1 MEILLI
7 TSVLALIIYYSID
20 YYLSIR
26 LKKYKYDQF
35 IKELKAHS
43 QSKSTHYFSKTCIN
57 RINKKEYIP
66 IPTLEFFI
74 KLDIYYSNIDLQTL
88 IYHRSIYIKK
98 NPEHT
103 KVIDLYNRIVH
114 MKVKDY
120 IYNIH

>member
-1 MEILLI
+1 MEI
-7 TSVLALIIYYSID
+7 VLIIFMFLIIIYFCID
-20 YYLSIR
+20 YYLLNK

-35 IKELKAHS
+35 IKELKVHS
-43 QSKSTHYFSKTCIN
+43 QSKNTHYFSKICIN

-88 IYHRSIYIKK
+88 IYHRSIYIES

>member
-1 MEILLI
+1 MEI
-7 TSVLALIIYYSID
+7 VLIIFMFLIVIYFCID
-20 YYLSIR
+20 YYLFDK

-35 IKELKAHS
+35 IKELKVHS

-88 IYHRSIYIKK
+88 IYHRSIYIEN

>member
-1 MEILLI
+1 MEILLFASI
-7 TSVLALIIYYSID
+7 LAFIIYYFID

-26 LKKYKYDQF
+26 LKKYKYNQF
-35 IKELKAHS
+35 IDELKVHS
-43 QSKSTHYFSKTCIN
+43 DSKFTHYFGQTCLN